1 MCTTNRIATSASLGC
16 QDRGS
21 TVCPC
26 STVMHYRP
34 TTFRRKFTYLG
45 SDYWKFAER
54 RLEVVWV
61 ETRAVQKFNAEMM
74 NADLKEFRQ

>member
-1 MCTTNRIATSASLGC
+1 MAIRYHNR
-16 QDRGS
+16 
-21 TVCPC
+21 
-26 STVMHYRP
+26 YRHED
-34 TTFRRKFTYLG
+34 G
-45 SDYWKFAER
+45 AWKFAER